1 MVGGAC
7 RAGKT
12 THPITQAH
20 SSTRITASAFYAPPL
35 CRSYVGVMHMEFL
48 QYLAM
53 HGVPVGPSVTTGNGM
68 DFLIG
73 RLSYT
78 FGLTG
83 PCIR

>member
-1 MVGGAC
+1 MLTLA
-7 RAGKT
+7 R
-12 THPITQAH
+12 
-20 SSTRITASAFYAPPL
+20 ASAVTTLL

-53 HGVPVGPSVTTGNGM
+53 HGMPVGPSVTTGNGM

>member
-1 MVGGAC
+1 MWWRWPC
-7 RAGKT
+7 RGNPSIPPHMLTLA
-12 THPITQAH
+12 
-20 SSTRITASAFYAPPL
+20 RASAVTTLL